1 MGKNHIHLPESMQQ
15 VMPLVVC
22 PFIAT
27 GCVALIMGV
36 ILRTPLAA
44 INLALVDW
52 LRALCSGS
60 TSQIIL
66 ALILGAMICTDM
78 GGPINKSAW
87 MAGNVLMTE
96 RYLSTKRIY

>member
-1 MGKNHIHLPESMQQ
+1 MAGFLGAIVAAFIAGYSVKWAKNHIHLPESMQQ

-36 ILRTPLAA
+36 ILRTEPLAA

-52 LRALCSGS
+52 LKEHCVQDLLLKLF
-60 TSQIIL
+60 L
-66 ALILGAMICTDM
+66 ALILGAMICY
-78 GGPINKSAW
+78 
-87 MAGNVLMTE
+87 
-96 RYLSTKRIY
+96 RYGWTYQ